1 MVVCPCLG
9 LYLCATD
16 ETMIL
21 LELVKRQSG
30 IGRSRGS
37 KPGMWE
43 QMGVRISRRGFRLC
57 CDGSRQS
64 GEATRICILSHRW
77 KARTR
82 EIEPK
87 TNPARCRSLRFIDM
101 AVNFDKAPQIIACL
115 CPMNICPCLEEVE
128 IMTPWRPAEVDASFP
143 SSKTMKIPPSGHR
156 NQMDLI
162 KFLLVQPPNLE
173 EIDHHLVRLTTG
185 MGKTGTFSRIRSVED
200 IVMSRRCCSICHQE
214 GHNSRTCSVRDPS
227 EHSSIQ
233 EETTSTNDRLDPQ
246 LDLTLS
252 LGLPGKSLSS
262 RPQTPVVATT
272 STGVKNHSEV
282 PANRGVR
289 WSAEEHLNFLKGVQA
304 LGNGAWKAIS
314 ERFVRTRTANQIS
327 SHAQKY
333 HKRRRN
339 PLKRKRNPSIF
350 DVGRDEFPPLAR
362 FPPMQRFYGI
372 VEHQYPPPPHDNQL
386 NPLPP
391 PSTSPTPPPEAR
403 AE

>member
-128 IMTPWRPAEVDASFP
+128 IMRTDAEFYIDEYP
-143 SSKTMKIPPSGHR
+143 I
-156 NQMDLI
+156 N
-162 KFLLVQPPNLE
+162 KFLGSDAMEACGGRCKFPKLK
-173 EIDHHLVRLTTG
+173 DHEDSS
-185 MGKTGTFSRIRSVED
+185 FSSVED